1 MRRNVRSWL
10 ICRLEL
16 VMWERDRLHCPESLS
31 KFAIFQEI
39 ARILNRTR
47 GAELFFLQ
55 ITGATQ
61 TVKQVGQNL
70 TRLFGS
76 EIQEMKKTNQ
86 RLEEQNVSLHAK
98 FIEFEIKLDRMLEI
112 LEDFNQQATPG
123 EPTGSPSQEHML
135 TIQWDSR
142 YPRRDCRCRTIPP
155 IFLR

>member
-1 MRRNVRSWL
+1 
-10 ICRLEL
+10 
-16 VMWERDRLHCPESLS
+16 
-31 KFAIFQEI
+31 
-39 ARILNRTR
+39 
-47 GAELFFLQ
+47 
-55 ITGATQ
+55 
-61 TVKQVGQNL
+61 
-70 TRLFGS
+70 
-76 EIQEMKKTNQ
+76 MKKTNQ